1 VGPVMKGKGLV
12 HELRAGEEATITNIE
27 TGARVWFY
35 AVARQRIVV
44 PYGFRL
50 ETCASVDKPVASPR
64 CQDAGACGQHQVVR
78 RPSLP

>member
-1 VGPVMKGKGLV
+1 MKGIT
-12 HELRAGEEATITNIE
+12 HELRAGEEATITNVE

-50 ETCASVDKPVASPR
+50 ETCANPSPGTEGNSSA
-64 CQDAGACGQHQVVR
+64 CQSDPC
-78 RPSLP
+78 RPSRTRGKGAS

>member
-1 VGPVMKGKGLV
+1 MKPKGIE
-12 HELRAGEEATITNIE
+12 HELRAGEEATIENVE

-50 ETCASVDKPVASPR
+50 ETCATSRPRPDTRGSSTDEGGRLAS
-64 CQDAGACGQHQVVR
+64 
-78 RPSLP
+78 